1 MSWINYLLFRI
12 FTFPLQFLPYS
23 VLHKLGQSL
32 GLAVYYC
39 YPKYRKRTLSNLAL
53 ATDLH
58 LNPEQ
63 IVRLAKASIQ
73 SLAITALE
81 YPKLQREKNI
91 SRIAVCENPEA
102 AAALIQRG
110 KGVIFFCG
118 HQANW
123 EILFL
128 EGTQRMPGV
137 AIGRPIAN
145 RPLYHWT
152 LRLREKFGGE
162 IIAPK
167 DAYRASIK
175 ALKAGKFLGIV
186 GDQGMPDSGF
196 SCPFLGREAWTSPL
210 PALLS
215 KRTGCP
221 IIVASI
227 RRENNQYIIHYSDPI
242 EPQDDIESQMRKVLA
257 LFEESIKARPHEW
270 LWIHNK
276 WKQQLP
282 GRLKKPFRHDAI
294 ALILG
299 KDAEALEWLP
309 KLRQLYP
316 REQITAFIPEGYKAA
331 SCCEVIYYRAVSD
344 LLVSDYR
351 FKLVI
356 DFTKTPCLAA
366 HYKRLSALNIFEFSH
381 PKELIEHACPS
392 FLSQ

>member
-1 MSWINYLLFRI
+1 MHRLNYLLFRI
-12 FTFPLQFLPYS
+12 FTFPLQFFSYS
-23 VLHKLGQSL
+23 TLHKLGCFL
-32 GLAVYYC
+32 GLAIYYC
-39 YPKYRKRTLSNLAL
+39 YPKYRKRALSNLAL

-58 LNPEQ
+58 LTSDQ
-63 IVRLAKASIQ
+63 IVALAKASMQ
-73 SLAITALE
+73 NLAMTALE
-81 YPKLQREKNI
+81 YPRLQKEKKME
-91 SRIAVCENPEA
+91 RIAFCENRKA
-102 AAALIQRG
+102 AEALIQQG

-145 RPLYHWT
+145 PYLYDWT
-152 LRLREKFGGE
+152 LRLREKFGGT

-167 DAYRASIK
+167 DAYRASVK

-227 RRENNQYIIHYSDPI
+227 RRDQGRYIIHYSDPI
-242 EPQDDIESQMRKVLA
+242 EPQDDIEDQMKKVLT

-282 GRLKKPFRHDAI
+282 GRLKKPFRHDAVAFI
-294 ALILG
+294 FG
-299 KDAEALEWLP
+299 KDREAIQWLP
-309 KLRQLYP
+309 MLRKVYP
-316 REQITAFIPEGYKAA
+316 REQLTAFVPAGSKAPD
-331 SCCEVIYYRAVSD
+331 CCEVIYYQKSAE
-344 LLVSDYR
+344 LFTSDYR

-356 DFTKTPCLAA
+356 DFTQTPHLAS
-366 HYKRLSALNIFEFSH
+366 HYKHLSAFNVFEFSH
-381 PKELIEHACPS
+381 PKEFIEHACPS
-392 FLSQ
+392 LLSQ